1 MFPCEPCVLFV
12 LTNRSVSYQVTT
24 SRGEKISVAYRSV
37 LPTYFCLMYPHVDDV
52 TFIQTNSHV
61 PDMFILVRGD
71 DYIWPEKLLLLEDV
85 LNSGDFFSFYV
96 YTYRLQ
102 E

>member
-1 MFPCEPCVLFV
+1 MLFV
-12 LTNRSVSYQVTT
+12 LANRSVSYQVTT

-52 TFIQTNSHV
+52 TFIQTTSHV

-85 LNSGDFFSFYV
+85 LNSGDFFFFFFYV